1 MLATSLLKGSRT
13 RMKSAMP
20 WAARLRRRIGTQRP
34 RTPVDEIAL
43 ARVRQREA
51 LEPRRGG
58 SGRSRVRA
66 GGYRPPCLLRRRLLP
81 VAINYYKRSMKK
93 LFSCL
98 MIDFGLAHASVCCVC
113 CFVFLGGRA
122 CVWARESA
130 DARRDP
136 VAITY
141 DARASSAGLPRRQL
155 SRHAS
160 PLNRQSKRYYRP
172 IEIALARSEV
182 DESWRPSSGRHRLRL
197 QAPRRDEFDAIM
209 EAHTTAQ
216 PPAYWAQVWPSAVA
230 MARRLC
236 DEMNV
241 TSGATVLELGCGLG
255 VASIAAA
262 LAGAKS
268 VVATDVE
275 QHALTYAAANA
286 DLNCVAREVFRTAT
300 FDWRDVSPP
309 LPGASSVDVVLLA
322 DCVYDEEA
330 PQLLSRVLHATV
342 SLGGKVMLTDNA
354 DRPYESRRRDALVES
369 LCGGPSA
376 DFELDRQFTTEVCL
390 KTRQGERFQISHV
403 DLIRVAIGE

>member
-1 MLATSLLKGSRT
+1 
-13 RMKSAMP
+13 
-20 WAARLRRRIGTQRP
+20 
-34 RTPVDEIAL
+34 
-43 ARVRQREA
+43 
-51 LEPRRGG
+51 
-58 SGRSRVRA
+58 
-66 GGYRPPCLLRRRLLP
+66 
-81 VAINYYKRSMKK
+81 
-93 LFSCL
+93 
-98 MIDFGLAHASVCCVC
+98 MIFDFGLAHMHLFVVFAALFFWAGVTVCVC
-113 CFVFLGGRA
+113 VCEKVLTLDAIPSPSHMMLA
-122 CVWARESA
+122 CTIISWLA
-130 DARRDP
+130 
-136 VAITY
+136 
-141 DARASSAGLPRRQL
+141 ASSALAPPLQPSL
-155 SRHAS
+155 SPKQTV
-160 PLNRQSKRYYRP
+160 PLSSDRDLLLHVP
-172 IEIALARSEV
+172 EDDEIMEAFIREAQV
-182 DESWRPSSGRHRLRL
+182 AAANAADD
-197 QAPRRDEFDAIM
+197 DEFDAIM

-236 DEMNV
+236 DEMDV

-286 DLNCVAREVFRTAT
+286 DLNCVAREVFRTAK

-309 LPGASSVDVVLLA
+309 LPGASSMDVVLLA

-354 DRPYESRRRDALVES
+354 DRPYESRRRDALVEA